1 VARGGPWATARA
13 TAALLVAT
21 ALTWIWWQ
29 TPRTPDQLFA
39 RRCRTCHPLPNMAAY
54 RKSEIRGIVTTMLTK
69 NGADE
74 VITPDEARTI
84 IAYLEE
90 VARP

>member
-1 VARGGPWATARA
+1 MARA

-21 ALTWIWWQ
+21 LLTWIWLQ

-39 RRCRTCHPLPNMAAY
+39 KRCSTCHQLPNLAVY
-54 RKSEIRGIVTTMLTK
+54 RKDEIKGIVTTMLTK
-69 NGADE
+69 NGADK